1 MDGWIDILN
10 VSVPIF
16 KKVEWYEMIEY
27 TRPKAEPEIGRIIGR
42 DREPELGLER
52 KSVERAI

>member
-16 KKVEWYEMIEY
+16 KKVEWYEITEY
-27 TRPKAEPEIGRIIGR
+27 VRPKPKPKRESQAETE
-42 DREPELGLER
+42 
-52 KSVERAI
+52 S